1 MNVELSE
8 TEPLPA
14 RSDQRRRRIRR
25 TFTSDELDA
34 RSRTK
39 HSIAML
45 VLWDDIGMK
54 WPNAKRVV
62 ALEATRSVRL

>member
-1 MNVELSE
+1 VNVELSE
-8 TEPLPA
+8 AEPLPA

-34 RSRTK
+34 RHRTK

-45 VLWDDIGMK
+45 VLWNDIGMRE
-54 WPNAKRVV
+54 PNAKKKLSRWK
-62 ALEATRSVRL
+62 